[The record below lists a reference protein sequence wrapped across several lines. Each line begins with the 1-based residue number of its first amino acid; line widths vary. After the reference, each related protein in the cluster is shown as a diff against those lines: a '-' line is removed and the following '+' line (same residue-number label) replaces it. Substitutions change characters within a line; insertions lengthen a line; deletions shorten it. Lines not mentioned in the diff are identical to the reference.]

1 MEEKLVPG
9 LRLVPPLLALVLS
22 ACVTPP
28 DSSTPADSPVAQ
40 GHAIAARHCA
50 QCHAIAPAGRSRHP
64 DAIPFRRLSELYP
77 LEGLEEALVEGLMTG
92 HSDMPEFKLEPESAN
107 ALLAYLQSI
116 QASADPAEPHQNT
129 P

>member
-1 MEEKLVPG
+1 MPRSCLVP
-9 LRLVPPLLALVLS
+9 LLFAAVLG

-28 DSSTPADSPVAQ
+28 DSSSTLASSPVGE
-40 GHAIAARHCA
+40 GHIIAARHCA
-50 QCHAIAPAGRSRHP
+50 QCHAIEPAGRSRHP

-92 HSDMPEFKLEPESAN
+92 HSDMPEFKLAPDGAN

>member
-1 MEEKLVPG
+1 MPNW
-9 LRLVPPLLALVLS
+9 RPVPPIMALLLA
-22 ACVTPP
+22 ACSTSP
-28 DSSTPADSPVAQ
+28 DVAAGSLEAAASSPVAE
-40 GHAIAARHCA
+40 GHAIASRHCA
-50 QCHAIAPAGRSRHP
+50 QCHAIGPAGRSRHP

-92 HSDMPEFKLEPESAN
+92 HSDMPEFKLETDGAN

-116 QASADPAEPHQNT
+116 QAPADPAEPRRNT

>member
-1 MEEKLVPG
+1 MRIW
-9 LRLVPPLLALVLS
+9 RLVPPVMALILA
-22 ACVTPP
+22 ACSTPP
-28 DSSTPADSPVAQ
+28 DPVAAPSNAYAE

-50 QCHAIAPAGRSRHP
+50 RCHAIEPAGRSRHP

-92 HSDMPEFKLEPESAN
+92 HSDMPEFKLEPNGAN

-116 QASADPAEPHQNT
+116 QAPADPAEPYRNT

>member
-1 MEEKLVPG
+1 M
-9 LRLVPPLLALVLS
+9 RNWRSVPPVLALLLA
-22 ACVTPP
+22 ACSTSP
-28 DSSTPADSPVAQ
+28 DATSSEAMAGSPVAE

-50 QCHAIAPAGRSRHP
+50 QCHAIGPAGRSRHP
-64 DAIPFRRLSELYP
+64 DAIAFRRLSELYP

-92 HSDMPEFKLEPESAN
+92 HSDMPEFKLEPEGAN

>member
-1 MEEKLVPG
+1 MSG
-9 LRLVPPLLALVLS
+9 WRLVPPLLALALG
-22 ACVTPP
+22 ACATPP
-28 DSSTPADSPVAQ
+28 DTFSPADSPVSE

-50 QCHAIAPAGRSRHP
+50 QCHAIGPAGRSRHTE
-64 DAIPFRRLSELYP
+64 AFRRLSELYP

-92 HSDMPEFKLEPESAN
+92 HSDMPEFKLEPDSAN

-116 QASADPAEPHQNT
+116 QTSADPAEPHQNT